1 MKKDI
6 KILAIE
12 TSCDETAAAV
22 IGEKDGKP
30 VILSNI
36 VNSQIDLHA
45 KTGGVVPE
53 VASRAHMENIVLAI
67 TEALLQAKHVCH
79 SEPEFSGEESNAKS
93 EHAALPRSFANA
105 QDDILMDNSEA
116 IKYLQN
122 NITHIAVTNGPG
134 LIGSLLVGFNAAKAI
149 AYALDK
155 PIIPVNH
162 IEGHIYSAMPTFG
175 AFDFP
180 VLTLTVS
187 GGHTSL
193 TLMRNHGEYERIGGT
208 IDDAAGEAFDKVAKL
223 LGLGYPG
230 GPVVSKLANQFRD
243 KSEIR
248 ISKSETNSNVQ
259 DSKNK
264 NNITIKQYNNEIIFP
279 RPILNDGTFNFSF
292 SGLKTSVLQYILN
305 IKKERNLTDEDKMQI
320 CAAFEDAVVDVL
332 VTKAMRAVEKFKPKA
347 VVLAGGVAANTR
359 LRSELADRIQITPAC
374 RQGRDNSIKF
384 LPAPN
389 NLTGDNA
396 AMIGLAAFY
405 HLQKGD
411 MANWKDIEIDSNLE
425 LGSRS

>member
-1 MKKDI
+1 MIKQKI

-12 TSCDETAAAV
+12 TSCDETAASV

-30 VILSNI
+30 VVLSNV

-53 VASRAHMENIVLAI
+53 VASRAHMEAI
-67 TEALLQAKHVCH
+67 TPVISEALIQA
-79 SEPEFSGEESNAKS
+79 F
-93 EHAALPRSFANA
+93 RT
-105 QDDILMDNSEA
+105 QDIKCKDIDNSEA

-134 LIGSLLVGFNAAKAI
+134 LIGSLLVGFNAAKAM
-149 AYALDK
+149 AYTLDK

-162 IEGHIYSAMPTFG
+162 IEGHIYSAMPTLRSFE
-175 AFDFP
+175 FP
-180 VLTLTVS
+180 ILTLTVS

-193 TLMRNHGEYERIGGT
+193 TVMRDHGKYERIGGT

-230 GPVVSKLANQFRD
+230 GPAVSKLASQF
-243 KSEIR
+243 S
-248 ISKSETNSNVQ
+248 SQQSAVSSQQ
-259 DSKNK
+259 DSANS
-264 NNITIKQYNNEIIFP
+264 KQQTANQLVFP

-292 SGLKTSVLQYILN
+292 SGLKTAVLQYILN
-305 IKKERNLTDEDKMQI
+305 IKKERSLTEKDKMQI
-320 CAAFEDAVVDVL
+320 CVAFEDAVVDVL
-332 VTKAMRAVEKFKPKA
+332 VTKAMRAVEKFGPKA

-359 LRSELADRIQITPAC
+359 LRGELESRLQSADK
-374 RQGRDNSIKF
+374 SIKF

-389 NLTGDNA
+389 DLTGDNA

-405 HLQKGD
+405 HLQKKNVS
-411 MANWKDIEIDSNLE
+411 NWGDIEIDSNLE
-425 LGSRS
+425 LGSRRNCSLVIA